1 MKNETLTKTVEFP
14 LAKLLREKGF
24 EEKVKSYN
32 QEGKLVNVSMTIRRL
47 DPEKI
52 YYPAPTIAE
61 VLDWLFE
68 EHAFCIY
75 IKPVLNEDGDWV
87 YRGYVKKISDFKA
100 KEYQTK
106 SSQEPIDSYTS
117 AIEYTLKNLIK

>member
-1 MKNETLTKTVEFP
+1 MKTLTKTVEFP
-14 LAKLLREKGF
+14 LAKLLKEKGF

-47 DPEKI
+47 NLDKI

-68 EHAFCIY
+68 EYGIWISLRPF
-75 IKPVLNEDGDWV
+75 
-87 YRGYVKKISDFKA
+87 VKQDETVVWLYDIFKR
-100 KEYQTK
+100 
-106 SSQEPIDSYTS
+106 SYSVAQLLPSEGFYLQANAYES
-117 AIEYTLKNLIK
+117 AIEYILKNKIK

>member
-1 MKNETLTKTVEFP
+1 MKTLTKTVEFP
-14 LAKLLREKGF
+14 LAKLLKEKGF
-24 EEKVKSYN
+24 DKICYN
-32 QEGKLVNVSMTIRRL
+32 LWHFNGSDCIKMINKNSENFGYS
-47 DPEKI
+47 
-52 YYPAPTIAE
+52 APTIAE